1 MTDTT
6 NPKLAV
12 VRGLLAKAERTDN
25 DHEAEAFRAKAYDL
39 IAKYGVDE
47 AELAMS
53 DPDLNIVGD
62 AKIEMHA
69 PFAQEKVSLFMAI
82 AVPMG
87 IRAVQRKEWRDG
99 KFYRASQKDRQ
110 VIFLHVF
117 GTKGDLERAQMLY
130 TSLLLQQS
138 SELARQELPL
148 YVASGT
154 MGEKAAYR
162 RSWLIGYAGQIQ
174 VRLFEAERKAQAEKP
189 TMTNAAT
196 GETKST
202 ALVLASKGELVDSAV
217 SREYPRLSY
226 SKARKISGGGLG
238 AGAAAGRRANLGGT
252 GVSGAGRK
260 AVGG

>member
-12 VRGLLAKAERTDN
+12 IRGLLAKAERTDN

-39 IAKYGVDE
+39 IAKYGIDE

-69 PFAQEKVSLFMAI
+69 PFAQEKVSLFMAV
-82 AVPMG
+82 AAPMG
-87 IRAVQRKEWRDG
+87 VRAVQRKEWRDG
-99 KFYRASQKDRQ
+99 KFYRASQSDRQ
-110 VIFLHVF
+110 VVFLHVF
-117 GTKGDLERAQMLY
+117 GTRGDLERAQLLY

-138 SELARQELPL
+138 SELARHELPD
-148 YVASGT
+148 YVAYGT

-162 RSWLIGYAGQIQ
+162 RSWLIGYANRIQ
-174 VRLFEAERKAQAEKP
+174 DRLFEAERRAQADKP

-202 ALVLASKGELVDSAV
+202 ALVLASKGELVDSAMAA
-217 SREYPRLSY
+217 EYPRLKQGKS
-226 SKARKISGGGLG
+226 RRLSGGGFG
-238 AGAAAGRRANLGGT
+238 AGHAAGGRANLGGT

-260 AVGG
+260 AVGS